1 MEESSSI
8 MKTVVSEQKEKQLN
22 ILLPKGS
29 LHAETL
35 EMFQRAGYDVEGYT
49 ATDRS
54 YRAKTVNDPQLNIKI
69 SRPQEIPTY
78 VAMGGYDLGITGQD
92 WVEETDVEVAEI
104 LPLGYGKMDIILAVL
119 EGRTDIDSFEDIINS
134 AERNIRISTEYLNI
148 SEKYILE
155 KTEALLG
162 NSVPP
167 AIRTPWKRLNTA
179 GASESN
185 ITLILSFGATE
196 GKPPEEAD
204 AIIDNSTSS
213 RRTLRANGLKEI
225 ERLRVTEATLI
236 AGPESLKDAWKQ
248 KKIEEVSQTLEKG
261 LFRRRTESLL
271 GHIR

>member
-1 MEESSSI
+1 

-29 LHAETL
+29 LQGETL

-49 ATDRS
+49 EIDRS
-54 YRAKTVNDPQLNIKI
+54 YRAKISNDPQLNIKI

-78 VAMGGYDLGITGQD
+78 VAMEGYDLGITGQD
-92 WVEETDVEVAEI
+92 WVEETDVEVAEV
-104 LPLGYGKMDIILAVL
+104 LPLGYGKIDVILAVL
-119 EGRTDIDSFEDIINS
+119 EERTDIDSFEDIINS

-148 SEKYILE
+148 SEKYVLE
-155 KTEALLG
+155 QTAEILG
-162 NSVPP
+162 NPVPP
-167 AIRTPWKRLNTA
+167 AIRTPWKRLNTE

-213 RRTLRANGLKEI
+213 RRTLRANNLKDI
-225 ERLRVTEATLI
+225 ELLRASEATLI
-236 AGPESLKDAWKQ
+236 ADPESLKDEWKQ
-248 KKIEEVSQTLEKG
+248 KKIEEVTQTLEKG